1 MKKLIFAIMA
11 LVCGVCSAYA
21 GEMQEMVCGDKNL
34 SYCIK
39 HFDRQCSAKN
49 HGACRIVGDLHYEQK
64 QYSESK
70 KYYELVCDKANSKDS
85 YQLELINGGLGN
97 KVPAIISMKLACGEL
112 ARYYYE
118 GLGVRQDFAKALQYY
133 KKACGLGNADSC
145 TKAGGSY
152 LFGKGTKKDF
162 KLAKSYYEKACEM
175 ESAVGCFG
183 LGVMY
188 HVYHGGKSVP
198 QNLSKAKELYGKA
211 CDLGNQDGCDNYKKL
226 NEKGVR

>member
-1 MKKLIFAIMA
+1 MA

-118 GLGVRQDFAKALQYY
+118 GLGVRQDFA
-133 KKACGLGNADSC
+133 
-145 TKAGGSY
+145 
-152 LFGKGTKKDF
+152 
-162 KLAKSYYEKACEM
+162 
-175 ESAVGCFG
+175 
-183 LGVMY
+183 
-188 HVYHGGKSVP
+188 
-198 QNLSKAKELYGKA
+198 
-211 CDLGNQDGCDNYKKL
+211 
-226 NEKGVR
+226 